1 MTLQPPAQNSIVLS
15 SKGSSRAAPGMSSS
29 TNSTEIGIGIVVVA
43 ASSSLSSACM
53 ALPFAKVKTFS

>member
-1 MTLQPPAQNSIVLS
+1 MTLQPQRRTALFLA

-29 TNSTEIGIGIVVVA
+29 SNSTEIGIGIVVVV

-53 ALPFAKVKTFS
+53 SLPLAKVKTFS